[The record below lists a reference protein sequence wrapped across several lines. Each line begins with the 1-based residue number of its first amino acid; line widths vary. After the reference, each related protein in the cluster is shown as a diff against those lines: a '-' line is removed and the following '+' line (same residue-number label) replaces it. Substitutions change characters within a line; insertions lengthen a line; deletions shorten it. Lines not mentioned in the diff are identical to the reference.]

1 MKETI
6 ELLYHKVLNQ
16 DLKNNDN
23 YSIFLCIINKWNKIL
38 LKIFLLPLY

>member
-16 DLKNNDN
+16 DLKNNEN
-23 YSIFLCIINKWNKIL
+23 YSGIFLC
-38 LKIFLLPLY
+38 Y